1 MSKITPVDDLLPV
14 STVKFAA
21 SNNTLYPLDAENGTQ
36 VIIAFDGMQE
46 GMPIALYWA
55 LKDEQDDPLAQF
67 DTSGSASGSVEVD
80 ISPALIGHCI
90 GKTVMIW
97 YETPIGESHI
107 LELTIEYIR
116 PEDLPAPVFVDAV
129 EYDGARWLDLR
140 KFRGDAR
147 VELKAPPFLTE
158 GQRLWILAVGNEHHV
173 GSFRFEWVFEGH
185 VVRAEEALPG
195 FIFRPLIP
203 REWLL
208 GCEDWSSVTLNVAIT
223 YDGAPGMAPA
233 DPRVSLLPANAHELR
248 RTTENLRLGESE
260 VPGYDDLTDFNDYYW
275 NGWEAGAGASDPRDL
290 VIVNQGDEW
299 YLYNYTHTER
309 SAGVVMKKTFSEL
322 ALGKTYEFGMQVM
335 RTNSSYATPRLSVL
349 ANGNVCIEPTD
360 VTTRQ
365 WAWVGGTF
373 VAGSTDVEVE
383 IVSHIATGF
392 GNDYALDT
400 LRLQEV

>member
-14 STVKFAA
+14 PTVKFAA

-55 LKDEQDDPLAQF
+55 LKDEQDDPLARF

-80 ISPALIGHCI
+80 ISPALIGHGI

-97 YETPIGESHI
+97 YETPMGESHI
-107 LELTIEYIR
+107 LELTIQYIR

-173 GSFRFEWVFEGH
+173 GDFRFEWVFDGH
-185 VVRAEEALPG
+185 VVTAEEAVPG
-195 FIFRPLIP
+195 FFFRPLIP

-223 YDGAPGMAPA
+223 YDGAPGTAPA
-233 DPRVSLLPANAHELR
+233 DPEVSLLPANAHELR
-248 RTTENLRLGESE
+248 RTTENVRLGESQ
-260 VPGYDDLTDFNDYYW
+260 VPGFDDLTDFKDSDW
-275 NGWEAGAGASDPRDL
+275 GGWEKGPAATDPRDM
-290 VIVNQGDEW
+290 VIVNEGGHW
-299 YLYNYTHTER
+299 YLYNYTYTAH
-309 SAGVVMKKTFSEL
+309 SDGGVLKKIYSGL
-322 ALGKTYEFGMQVM
+322 APGRTYRFGMDVL
-335 RTNSSYATPRLSVL
+335 RLNSSYATPRLSVL
-349 ANGNVCIEPTD
+349 ANGHVCMEPTD
-360 VTTRQ
+360 VTTRL

-373 VAGSTDVEVE
+373 IAGSAEVEVE
-383 IVSHIATGF
+383 IVSHIATGQ
-392 GNDYALDT
+392 GNDYALSM